1 MSYKIVLLP
10 GDGIGK
16 EIVLGSVK
24 VLNAVSNLFNL
35 KIDLVEQKFGGDAID
50 MYGSPL
56 TQEVLAECKSSDA
69 VLLGAVGGYKWDSL
83 PAHLRPETGLL
94 SLRKEL
100 GLFANIRPAKVFNCL
115 LNASTLKNDVVAY
128 TDFVVVRELTGGI
141 YFGTPRGEDANKAY
155 NTMLYYDYEVERIFD
170 IAAKIALK
178 RKKQI
183 VSVDKANVLEVS
195 KFWRNIVHKQAKSYA
210 EISVTDMYV
219 DNAAMQIVKNPKQ
232 FDVILTSNLFGDILS
247 DLAGI
252 ITGSLGM
259 LPSASMGNKYSLYE
273 PIHGSAPDIA
283 GKDIANPI
291 GTVLSVAMMMKY
303 TFNLDSASEVIEASV
318 EELLNEGYRTVDI
331 ADKDDKIIGT
341 QEMCEKIAEKIR
353 KK

>member
-24 VLNAVSNLFNL
+24 VLNAIKNLFNI
-35 KIDLVEQKFGGDAID
+35 KIDLVEHKFGGDSID

-56 TQEVLAECKSSDA
+56 TQEVLAECKTSDA
-69 VLLGAVGGYKWDSL
+69 VLLGAVGGYKWDNL

-94 SLRKEL
+94 TLRKEL
-100 GLFANIRPAKVFNCL
+100 ELYANIRPAKVFNCL
-115 LNASTLKNDVVAY
+115 LNASSLKNDIVKD

-141 YFGTPRGEDANKAY
+141 YFGTPRAEEENKAY
-155 NTMLYYDYEVERIFD
+155 NTMLYYDYEVERIFE

-195 KFWRNIVHKQAKSYA
+195 KFWRKIVNNKAKEYT
-210 EISVTDMYV
+210 EITISNMYV

-232 FDVILTSNLFGDILS
+232 FDVIVTSNLFGDILS

-283 GKDIANPI
+283 GKDLANPI
-291 GTVLSVAMMMKY
+291 GTVLSISMMLKH
-303 TFNLDSASEVIEASV
+303 TFNLEEASEVIVESV
-318 EELLNEGYRTVDI
+318 EEVLNEGYRTVDI
-331 ADKDDKIIGT
+331 AELENKVIGT
-341 QEMCEKIAEKIR
+341 QEMCERISEKIR